1 MGHRA
6 SSARVSAAYYGHVCS
21 FLNIDQ
27 RIPIID
33 VLDDDMEEKDDGS
46 VESPIP
52 SDIDELLLSE

>member
-6 SSARVSAAYYGHVCS
+6 SSAGVSTAYYGRVCS